1 MVIIVT
7 KLVTLVTASLK
18 VSNVLNHVHVHV
30 RIALT
35 YVVKSAIR
43 TVRVSPLNNVGLLY
57 FFHVRAND
65 DDKRSPA
72 NGTNKCWTTRGAKIK
87 NPVDQIK
94 ELLSTLNVM
103 ANVLSKK
110 EIEKLLKL

>member
-18 VSNVLNHVHVHV
+18 VSNVLNHVHVRV
-30 RIALT
+30 RIVLIS
-35 YVVKSAIR
+35 VVKSAIR
-43 TVRVSPLNNVGLLY
+43 IVLVSPLNNVGLLY
-57 FFHVRAND
+57 FFHVRAKD
-65 DDKRSPA
+65 DDKRFPA

-87 NPVDQIK
+87 NRVDLIK

-103 ANVLSKK
+103 ENVLSKK
-110 EIEKLLKL
+110 EIEKLQKL

>member
-7 KLVTLVTASLK
+7 KLVTLVTASLQ

-30 RIALT
+30 QIALT

-43 TVRVSPLNNVGLLY
+43 TVHVSPLNNVGLLY
-57 FFHVRAND
+57 FFHVRVND

-72 NGTNKCWTTRGAKIK
+72 NGTNKCWITRGAKIK
-87 NPVDQIK
+87 NRVDLIK

-103 ANVLSKK
+103 VNVLSKK

>member
-1 MVIIVT
+1 M
-7 KLVTLVTASLK
+7 TASLK

-30 RIALT
+30 RIVLT
-35 YVVKSAIR
+35 SVVKSAIR

-65 DDKRSPA
+65 VDKRSPA

-87 NPVDQIK
+87 NLVDLIK

-103 ANVLSKK
+103 VNVLSKK
-110 EIEKLLKL
+110 EIEKLQKL